1 MLLFVWEK
9 QKKIIVRKHTV
20 LDAKLEGVD
29 RECTWMGA
37 KKKSFLRKI
46 LTET

>member
-1 MLLFVWEK
+1 LFGRSK
-9 QKKIIVRKHTV
+9 KKIIVRKHTV

-37 KKKSFLRKI
+37 QKKIISQENI
-46 LTET
+46 D